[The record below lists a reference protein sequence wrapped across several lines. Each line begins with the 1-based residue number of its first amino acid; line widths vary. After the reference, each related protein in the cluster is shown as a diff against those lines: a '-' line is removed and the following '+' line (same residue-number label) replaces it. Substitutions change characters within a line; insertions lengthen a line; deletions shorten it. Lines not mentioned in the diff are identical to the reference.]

1 MIELREI
8 NKHYYIKKDKF
19 SVLKDLNLQV
29 DEGDFI
35 AIMGP
40 SGSGKSTLM
49 NILGLLDK
57 SSSGEH
63 LINSQ
68 NVALYSDNEKSQL
81 RNEMIGF
88 VFQQFNLLP
97 KLNVKKNILLPLI
110 YAKCP
115 KEFRNSKV
123 EEALTE
129 VGLIEKIDVMPNELS
144 GGQKQRVAI
153 ARAIINNPRLLLADE
168 PTGALDSQTSS
179 EIMNLLKKLNLQG
192 TTIVLITH
200 DYEVAKYASRIIN
213 IDDGKFPNE

>member
-1 MIELREI
+1 MIELRNI
-8 NKHYYIKKDKF
+8 KKHYYIKKDEF
-19 SVLKDLNLQV
+19 LVLKDLNLQIN
-29 DEGDFI
+29 EGDFI

-49 NILGLLDK
+49 NILGLLDNP
-57 SSSGEH
+57 SSGGYF
-63 LINSQ
+63 INSQ
-68 NVALYSDNEKSQL
+68 DISSYSDDEKSQL

-97 KLNVKKNILLPLI
+97 RLNVKKNILLPLI

-115 KEFRNSKV
+115 KEIRGSKV
-123 EEALTE
+123 EKALTE
-129 VGLIEKIDVMPNELS
+129 VGLIEKINVMPNELS

-168 PTGALDSQTSS
+168 PTGALDSKTSI
-179 EIMNLLKKLNLQG
+179 EIMNLMKELNLRG